1 MDEIIGDIDPN
12 AARLAFEAV
21 QPRLD
26 ALTEVRVA
34 STDVRKSLIHAGA
47 VGRTVQTPEVKAAFQ
62 TLPADRFDMQ
72 HVELL
77 SPAAL
82 ATWHTV
88 LMQRAAAVLSTG
100 AKVPEEIL
108 ARGSALKENM
118 FKVADYVLGQV
129 DGIKEQLADIL
140 SGRGHI
146 DQADDLMRLADI
158 YETHAAALA
167 VDQIHYKAD
176 DAVTAR
182 KLAHGIYKVLGDGRT
197 SDARYW
203 SDYQARAWTFL
214 LETYDE
220 VAAAGRWLYRHENGE
235 ARFPSLYTV
244 GRQSRRS
251 RRPEGSDGGEP
262 PADDGSGEVGSP
274 VTPAE

>member
-12 AARLAFEAV
+12 AAPVAFAMV

-26 ALTEVRVA
+26 ALTEVRA
-34 STDVRKSLIHAGA
+34 TTTGLRKSLIHAA
-47 VGRTVQTPEVKAAFQ
+47 SVGRTVQTPEVKAVFQ
-62 TLPADRFDMQ
+62 TLPADRFDMR

-77 SPAAL
+77 LPAAL
-82 ATWHTV
+82 ATWHTL
-88 LMQRAAAVLSTG
+88 LMLSAAAVLSTG

-108 ARGSALKENM
+108 ARAGVLKEVM
-118 FKVADYVLGQV
+118 FKVVDYVLGQV
-129 DGIKEQLADIL
+129 DGIKEQLADIR
-140 SGRGHI
+140 SGNGHI
-146 DQADDLMRLADI
+146 DRADDLMRLADL
-158 YETHAAALA
+158 YDAHATALA
-167 VDQIHYKAD
+167 ADQIHYKAE

-182 KLAHGIYKVLGDGRT
+182 KLAHGIYKVLGDGRS

-203 SDYQARAWTFL
+203 SEYQARAWTFL

-235 ARFPSLYTV
+235 ARFPSLYAV

-251 RRPEGSDGGEP
+251 RRGEGNADGEIPENDDGGE
-262 PADDGSGEVGSP
+262 VG
-274 VTPAE
+274 TP